1 MVSMLEPVSQCPM
14 SPPQGSAAVMRGETA
29 LGKSGYPVVKL
40 PATLR
45 LSGLMLATA
54 AALSA
59 CARGPNPDD
68 PFEATNRRVH
78 DFNTELDR
86 AFLRPAGQLAA
97 AMPPVVREPV
107 SNFADNVALPGM
119 VLNGLLQGNVAGAA
133 TNTFR
138 FLINSTW
145 GLLGIADPAGDMGLA
160 AQDTDFGE
168 TLAVWGVPAGAYL
181 ELPGFGPSTQRD
193 AVGELVDFVID
204 PLDRLGQ
211 QAMTDYG
218 TLARVAD
225 IAIKRGTFGDT
236 LDSILYESADSY
248 AQTRLIY
255 LQNRQFDLGQA
266 ADDAYVDPYGDTYID
281 PYEAQQ

>member
-1 MVSMLEPVSQCPM
+1 
-14 SPPQGSAAVMRGETA
+14 
-29 LGKSGYPVVKL
+29 
-40 PATLR
+40 
-45 LSGLMLATA
+45 
-54 AALSA
+54 
-59 CARGPNPDD
+59 
-68 PFEATNRRVH
+68 
-78 DFNTELDR
+78 
-86 AFLRPAGQLAA
+86 
-97 AMPPVVREPV
+97 
-107 SNFADNVALPGM
+107 
-119 VLNGLLQGNVAGAA
+119 
-133 TNTFR
+133 
-138 FLINSTW
+138 
-145 GLLGIADPAGDMGLA
+145 
-160 AQDTDFGE
+160 
-168 TLAVWGVPAGAYL
+168 
-181 ELPGFGPSTQRD
+181 
-193 AVGELVDFVID
+193 VGELVDFVID